1 MTDNFVIVLFKNKI
15 KKKIINK
22 FKTKRKAN
30 NFYSSLIKESDKVKF
45 NKQYDNGN
53 YSFYELALLE
63 KKVGSDNQMYK
74 MDSFGRQV
82 KVDLEN
88 SDYKITKIQ
97 DYSIADSIVDYQTKK
112 KITFDDFI
120 KNYMDLPESKMVS
133 KLNNKIVVQIDNE
146 YKLFTLKNLED
157 SSRFI
162 DCLIEYFIEN
172 NRADA
177 LFVKDY
183 STVQRKYLYE
193 ILTEKGFPKS
203 YLFRHSTTHS
213 VKK

>member
-30 NFYSSLIKESDKVKF
+30 NFYNQLIKKSDNVRF
-45 NKQYDNGN
+45 NKEYDNGN
-53 YSFYELALLE
+53 HSFYELALLE
-63 KKVGSDNQMYK
+63 KKVVSDNQMYK
-74 MDSFGRQV
+74 VDSFGRQV
-82 KVDLEN
+82 KVDLED
-88 SDYKITKIQ
+88 SDYKISKIL
-97 DYSIADSIVDYQTKK
+97 DFRIEDSIVDYQTKK
-112 KITFDDFI
+112 KITFDEFI
-120 KNYMDLPESKMVS
+120 KTYMDLPESKMVS
-133 KLNNKIVVQIDNE
+133 KLNNKIIVQIDNE
-146 YKLFTLKNLED
+146 FKLFTLKNLED

-172 NRADA
+172 NRGDA

-193 ILTEKGFPKS
+193 ILSEKGFPKD